1 MGNSIVYNTFVGLNW
16 RKKKGLMENGTLR
29 VGGGG
34 DICLLKSL
42 ALEFLLSRKKKLKFD
57 ATQQSTQIWGL

>member
-1 MGNSIVYNTFVGLNW
+1 MGNSIVYNTFV
-16 RKKKGLMENGTLR
+16 GLMENGTLR

>member
-29 VGGGG
+29 V
-34 DICLLKSL
+34 
-42 ALEFLLSRKKKLKFD
+42 EFLLSRKKKLKFD